1 MDGIFSWGV
10 GGGPGWNHSSHSS
23 VAVAVNITILI
34 VTETVCIY
42 TFIQCDII
50 ALACLYSNELLGREV
65 FTNVNTN
72 NIDIPAGSQPPPWG
86 GHNKLVPC
94 SQMSP
99 PHPADGSW
107 KQQLRCAANH
117 GNGSV

>member
-1 MDGIFSWGV
+1 MGQIIDRWNIFL
-10 GGGPGWNHSSHSS
+10 GGGGVVQVEITAHIV

-50 ALACLYSNELLGREV
+50 ALACHYSNELLGREV

-72 NIDIPAGSQPPPWG
+72 NIDIPAGSHPPP
-86 GHNKLVPC
+86 
-94 SQMSP
+94 
-99 PHPADGSW
+99 
-107 KQQLRCAANH
+107 
-117 GNGSV
+117 